1 MKIERFITIG
11 VLSWLAITVPS
22 LIAADEILFE
32 ENFNDDGE
40 GTRYTSEGR
49 LVAEKPAH
57 EALAIVDQ
65 EGPVYWGLNSEV
77 SLVGVPSLTA
87 ARRAVV
93 AWHHELTAESV
104 TEDGLEMMDATIA
117 WLTKDKANLRVLFSP
132 APAGDGDTLLVDRLV
147 AKGATITD
155 DDVAGAVPAAGSLI
169 WSFTQVTV
177 PILAV
182 LRTTRCRISP
192 TMGLTMTMSW
202 SLQSVSQRQEISV
215 ISLLPILITQPL
227 RERRG
232 SLASSP
238 AKLL

>member
-1 MKIERFITIG
+1 MKIERFIAIG
-11 VLSWLAITVPS
+11 MSSWLAVTVPS
-22 LIAADEILFE
+22 LIAAEEILFE

-49 LVAEKPAH
+49 FVSEIPDHAGNGVSA
-57 EALAIVDQ
+57 DQ

-77 SLVGVPSLTA
+77 SLVGVPSLTP

-132 APAGDGDTLLVDRLV
+132 APAGDGDNLLVERLE

-155 DDVAGAVPAAGSLI
+155 DDVAGPIPLI
-169 WSFTQVTV
+169 WSSIQAMDQ
-177 PILAV
+177 ILAV
-182 LRTTRCRISP
+182 LP
-192 TMGLTMTMSW
+192 TM
-202 SLQSVSQRQEISV
+202 RC
-215 ISLLPILITQPL
+215 PI
-227 RERRG
+227 
-232 SLASSP
+232 
-238 AKLL
+238 